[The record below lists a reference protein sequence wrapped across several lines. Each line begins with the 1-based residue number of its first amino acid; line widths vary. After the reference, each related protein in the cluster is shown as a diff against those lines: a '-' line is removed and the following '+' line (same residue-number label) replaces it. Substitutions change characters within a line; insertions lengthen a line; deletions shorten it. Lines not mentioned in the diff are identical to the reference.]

1 MRAPTNIDDLRDRA
15 RRRLPRMFFDYLDA
29 GAFGE
34 VTLRRNRADFE
45 KLELKQRVLADVSVR
60 DLSHTV
66 LGRRLAL
73 PLMLSPVGFCG
84 MMAKRGEI
92 EAARATQATGIH
104 LCVSTFA
111 ITSLAET
118 AAAAGFAPDFQLY
131 MFKDRTLSEG
141 LVAKARELG
150 SSTLFL
156 TVDTAVAG
164 LRERDTRNGFRT
176 AARLGMRPL
185 SDMMMHPRWCI
196 DRTGHWPPQLGNFV
210 DQPKLRGSLMRQASL
225 LAKEVD
231 SSLQW
236 SDLKWLRDL
245 WPGRLVVKGIMTPED
260 ARRAVDQG
268 VDAIVVSNHGGRQLD
283 GARSSIAALPEIAAA
298 VGGQVEILFDSG
310 IRRGSDIVKALALGA
325 DAVMIGRAFMYGLAA
340 HGAAGATAAIRLL
353 SAEMEITMALMGVR
367 SVAELK
373 AGGSALVAR
382 SGFTTHIV

>member
-1 MRAPTNIDDLRDRA
+1 MRAPTNIDDLRERA

-34 VTLRRNRADFE
+34 VTLRRNRMDLE
-45 KLELKQRVLADVSVR
+45 KLELTQRVLADVSVR

-66 LGRRLAL
+66 LGRHLAL
-73 PLMLSPVGFCG
+73 PVMLSPIGFCG
-84 MMAKRGEI
+84 MMARHGEV
-92 EAARATQATGIH
+92 EAARAAQATGIH

-111 ITSLAET
+111 IASLADT
-118 AAAAGFAPDFQLY
+118 AATAGFAPDFQLY
-131 MFKDRTLSEG
+131 VFKDKTLSEA
-141 LVAKARELG
+141 LVAKAREVG
-150 SSTLFL
+150 SGTLFL

-185 SDMMMHPRWCI
+185 SDMMMHPRWCM
-196 DRTGHWPPQLGNFV
+196 DRLGHWPPQLGNFAA
-210 DQPKLRGSLMRQASL
+210 QPKFQGSLMRQASL

-231 SSLQW
+231 SALQW
-236 SDLKWLRDL
+236 SDLRWLRDL
-245 WPGRLVVKGIMTPED
+245 WPGRLVVKGIMTADD

-268 VDAIVVSNHGGRQLD
+268 IDAIVVSNHGGRQLD
-283 GARSSIAALPEIAAA
+283 GARSSIAALPEIAEA
-298 VGGQVEILFDSG
+298 VAGQVEILFDSG

-325 DAVMIGRAFMYGLAA
+325 NAVMIGRAFMYGLAV

-353 SAEMEITMALMGVR
+353 AAEMEITMALMGVR

-373 AGGSALVAR
+373 AGGYVLRV
-382 SGFTTHIV
+382 